1 MLVDIR
7 VVLTYLT
14 LIRSPRCAQIAPLA
28 KRNCSS
34 VTNRNG
40 FHIFFRHLVP
50 LVVAPS
56 GFSCPPYVT
65 MSSHVAPRCVSQK
78 HVPLVSCP
86 GGQNRNSCS
95 SRSKARCRRGIQHA
109 SSSSSHTTNETT
121 TERVLTL
128 AERKQLLIR
137 LCANTDRGKS
147 ASVETAAAI
156 EAQVRAIEELNATT
170 DPAVSPKIS
179 GQWSL
184 IYTGASADAAA
195 RRAEKEGTIG
205 SAITEVTGSSGNVA
219 GRGASKDKSGTVTA
233 RSTGNARLASYLQGG
248 DGVGGDD
255 EDVKKPLGRTIG
267 TLNKR
272 GVLENL
278 GNYQDIYLD
287 EGMVENRA
295 ELKLLGVP
303 VEIKIE
309 ASCVPVDAETTA
321 EKVRLAVAF
330 KRVALTFGKLPSL
343 KIPLDWINNG
353 TGPQG
358 WLDTTFLD
366 DDMRLGRGDKG
377 STFVTVRR
385 G

>member
-1 MLVDIR
+1 MA
-7 VVLTYLT
+7 
-14 LIRSPRCAQIAPLA
+14 SSFACSAAQRCVTRIAPPGVSQ
-28 KRNCSS
+28 RVSS
-34 VTNRNG
+34 G
-40 FHIFFRHLVP
+40 VP
-50 LVVAPS
+50 LGA
-56 GFSCPPYVT
+56 
-65 MSSHVAPRCVSQK
+65 
-78 HVPLVSCP
+78 
-86 GGQNRNSCS
+86 
-95 SRSKARCRRGIQHA
+95 RSIGCRRGIP
-109 SSSSSHTTNETT
+109 SSSSSQTTNET
-121 TERVLTL
+121 ERLLTL

-156 EAQVRAIEELNATT
+156 EAQVRAIEELNATS

-179 GQWSL
+179 GRWSL

-219 GRGASKDKSGTVTA
+219 RGASKDKSGTVSYGT
-233 RSTGNARLASYLQGG
+233 STGNARLASYLEGG
-248 DGVGGDD
+248 DGIGGD

-267 TLNKR
+267 TLNKK

-278 GNYQDIYLD
+278 GNFQDIYLD

-295 ELKLLGVP
+295 ELKLLGFPLEV
-303 VEIKIE
+303 KIE

-330 KRVALTFGKLPSL
+330 KRVALTFGKLPLL
-343 KIPLDWINNG
+343 KFPLDWINNG